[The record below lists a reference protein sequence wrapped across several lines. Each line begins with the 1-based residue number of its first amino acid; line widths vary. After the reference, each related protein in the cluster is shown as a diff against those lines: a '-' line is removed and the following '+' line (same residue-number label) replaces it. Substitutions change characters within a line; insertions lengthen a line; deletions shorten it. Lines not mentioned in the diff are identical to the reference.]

1 MGRYILRRL
10 IYAIP
15 VLLISS
21 ILVFAVVHAATSPLA
36 GARNNPR
43 VSAADVKALEADLGL
58 DRPAWQQYLVWL
70 GNFVKFDWGKSLLS
84 QRPVA
89 PDIRTALWNS
99 AVLGITS
106 TIVALAIG
114 VAIGLYSSLKQ
125 YSTFDYIATGGA
137 FIGLSLPVFWFALI
151 VQLIFGVYMT
161 QWFHLSQPIFYTAGM
176 TSPNASGLDLVD
188 RARHL
193 ALPIMVLS
201 VQVVAVYSRYMR
213 ASMLEVLHSDFL
225 RTARSKGIRE
235 RRVVFRHAMRN
246 ALIPITTQVA
256 LDVGA
261 IAGGLI
267 ITETI
272 FAWPGMGLFFIEAM
286 DNGDY
291 QQILPWLMVTVMF
304 VIVFNLV
311 ADILYAVLD
320 PRIRYA

>member
-21 ILVFAVVHAATSPLA
+21 VLVFVVVHATADPL
-36 GARNNPR
+36 GAARLNPR
-43 VSAADVKALEADLGL
+43 IRPEDIARVREALGL
-58 DRPAWQQYLVWL
+58 DRSGFQQYMTWL
-70 GNFVKFDWGKSLLS
+70 GHFLTGDWGTSLAS
-84 QRPVA
+84 NRPVA
-89 PDIRTALWNS
+89 PDIRSALWNS
-99 AVLGITS
+99 AVLGV
-106 TIVALAIG
+106 VATVVSLTIG

-125 YSTFDYIATGGA
+125 YSAFDYVATGGA
-137 FIGLSLPVFWFALI
+137 FLGLSLPVFWFALI
-151 VQLIFGVYMT
+151 VQLFFGVYLT
-161 QWFHLSQPIFYTAGM
+161 RWFHLSEPIFYTAGM
-176 TSPNASGLDLVD
+176 VKPGTFGFDLLD
-188 RARHL
+188 RIRHL
-193 ALPIMVLS
+193 FLPVLVLS

-213 ASMLEVLHSDFL
+213 ASMLEVLQSDFL
-225 RTARSKGIRE
+225 RTARAKGLKE
-235 RRVVFRHAMRN
+235 RRVVIRHAMRN

-272 FAWPGMGLFFIEAM
+272 FAWPGMGSLFIDAIS
-286 DNGDY
+286 DGDY
-291 QQILPWLMVTVMF
+291 MVILPWLMVTVTF

-311 ADILYAVLD
+311 ADILYAILD